1 MGTHHYNLS
10 EQFEFTGKV
19 KILSILGILIGAG
32 AIAYGFMS
40 GSAERTFANL
50 LLMAYYFACVCMS
63 GAFFLAVQYVAQAG
77 WSASILRVPQA
88 MAKTLPLAAVILIA
102 VVAAGLFMQHEIIE
116 EGVKVTVPY
125 LYKHWATHGLADANS
140 DHFDKLIAGKSAFLN
155 IPFFLGRQVV
165 FLGAYSIF
173 AYFAT
178 KWSYNED
185 LSGGLTSYQKSFKYS
200 CIFLVIYGFTTPVF
214 AFDTIMSLEAHWF
227 STMFGW
233 YNFAAMWVSSLATIA
248 LILILLKKA
257 GYMSWVNNS
266 HFHNLGQFI
275 FGFSIFWTY
284 VWFAQFLLIYYANMS
299 EETVYFYKRF
309 NNYEAWFYL
318 NLIMNFLSPLLLLM
332 DRDNKRSQNVLMVVC
347 IIVLCGHWVDYYQMI
362 MPGVFEF
369 GPKVIDGHA
378 GSGFGIIEVGTALG
392 FVGLFTFTVLRA
404 LSKKPLVAKNHP
416 FLQESLNHHL

>member
-10 EQFEFTGKV
+10 EQFEFTGKA
-19 KILSILGILIGAG
+19 KTLSIVGIVLGIG
-32 AIAYGFMS
+32 AIAYGFFS
-40 GSAERTFANL
+40 GAQERTFANL

-88 MAKTLPLAAVILIA
+88 MARVLPIA
-102 VVAAGLFMQHEIIE
+102 VVILLVVIGLGLFTHN
-116 EGVKVTVPY
+116 
-125 LYKHWATHGLADANS
+125 LYHHWADPELLVENGPKY
-140 DHFDKLIAGKSAFLN
+140 DKLIAGKSAFLN
-155 IPFFLGRQVV
+155 IPFFMGRQVV
-165 FLGAYSIF
+165 FLGIYSFF
-173 AYFAT
+173 AVKFGQ
-178 KWSYNED
+178 WSYNED
-185 LSGGLTSYQKSFKYS
+185 LQGGLNYYRKSFKNA
-200 CIFLVIYGFTTPVF
+200 CIFLVIYGFTTPIF

-233 YNFAAMWVSSLATIA
+233 YNFAAMWVSCLAAIA
-248 LILILLKKA
+248 VIIILLRRA

-266 HFHNLGQFI
+266 HLHNLGQFI

-309 NNYEAWFYL
+309 NGYEFWFYL
-318 NLIMNFLSPLLLLM
+318 NLVLNFLTPLLLLM
-332 DRDNKRSQNVLMVVC
+332 DRDNKRSETILLTVSIV
-347 IIVLCGHWVDYYQMI
+347 VLCGHWVDYYQMI
-362 MPGVFEF
+362 MPGIFEF
-369 GPKVIDGHA
+369 GTKS
-378 GSGFGIIEVGTALG
+378 GSGFGIIEIGTALG
-392 FVGLFTFTVLRA
+392 FVGLFTFAVLSA

>member
-19 KILSILGILIGAG
+19 KTLSIIGIVVGIG

-40 GSAERTFANL
+40 DAHERTFANL

-88 MAKTLPLAAVILIA
+88 MAKVLPLAVIILL
-102 VVAAGLFMQHEIIE
+102 VVVGL
-116 EGVKVTVPY
+116 G
-125 LYKHWATHGLADANS
+125 LYTHNLYHHWNAPGITDPNS
-140 DHFDKLIAGKSAFLN
+140 PNYDKLIDGKSAFLN
-155 IPFFLGRQVV
+155 VPFFMARQVI
-165 FLGAYSIF
+165 FLGVYSIF
-173 AYFAT
+173 AMLLA
-178 KWSYNED
+178 KWSNNED
-185 LSGGLTSYQKSFKYS
+185 LEGGLNSYRKSFKYS
-200 CIFLVIYGFTTPVF
+200 CIFLVIYGFTTPIF

-248 LILILLKKA
+248 VIIILLKKA

-266 HFHNLGQFI
+266 HLHNLGQFI

-309 NNYEAWFYL
+309 NNYEAWFYI
-318 NLIMNFLSPLLLLM
+318 NLILNFLSPLLLLM
-332 DRDNKRSQNVLMVVC
+332 DRDNKRSENILLAVSIV
-347 IIVLCGHWVDYYQMI
+347 VLCGHWVDYYQMI

-369 GPKVIDGHA
+369 GTKVVDGKP
-378 GSGFGIIEVGTALG
+378 GSGFGIIEIGTALG
-392 FVGLFTFTVLRA
+392 FIGLFTFTVLSS
-404 LSKKPLVAKNHP
+404 LSKKPLIAKNHP

>member
-19 KILSILGILIGAG
+19 KILSIIGVLLGVG
-32 AIAYGFMS
+32 AIAYGFLS
-40 GSAERTFANL
+40 DQTERTFANL

-63 GAFFLAVQYVAQAG
+63 GAFFLAVQFVAQAG

-88 MAKTLPLAAVILIA
+88 MAKVLPIAVVILI
-102 VVAAGLFMQHEIIE
+102 VVVGL
-116 EGVKVTVPY
+116 G
-125 LYKHWATHGLADANS
+125 LYTHTLYHHWNAPGLTDPNAEN
-140 DHFDKLIAGKSAFLN
+140 FDKIIAGKSAFLN
-155 IPFFLGRQVV
+155 VPFFMGRMIV
-165 FLGAYSIF
+165 FLGTYSIF
-173 AYFAT
+173 ATLLA

-185 LSGGLTSYQKSFKYS
+185 LGGGLSSYQKSFKYS

-233 YNFAAMWVSSLATIA
+233 YNFAAMWVSCLATIA
-248 LILILLKKA
+248 LIIILLKKA

-266 HFHNLGQFI
+266 HLHNLGQFI

-309 NNYEAWFYL
+309 NNYEAWFYI

-332 DRDNKRSQNVLMVVC
+332 DRDNKRSNNVLMVVC

-369 GPKVIDGHA
+369 GPKS
-378 GSGFGIIEVGTALG
+378 GSGFGAIEIGTALG
-392 FVGLFTFTVLRA
+392 FVGLFTFTVLNA
-404 LSKKPLVAKNHP
+404 LSKKPLIAKNHP